1 MGKSG
6 VQRVT
11 GLALL
16 TVALMTGT
24 ARSPLAV
31 AADAVVERP
40 LRDNHRLVMLEYVF
54 PAGFKGEEHAAVADE
69 FAYVLDGEF
78 AVVTKG
84 KGKRT
89 LRPGEVEYAGK
100 GTIHYS
106 LNETGKPS
114 RVLVVLLKG
123 S

>member
-1 MGKSG
+1 MGKWG

-16 TVALMTGT
+16 TAASVAGT
-24 ARSPLAV
+24 ARLPLAV
-31 AADAVVERP
+31 AADAVAERR
-40 LRDNHRLVMLEYVF
+40 LLDNNRLVMLEYVF
-54 PAGFKGEEHAAVADE
+54 PAGFKGDEHAAVADE

-89 LRPGEVEYAGK
+89 LRSGEVEYAAK

>member
-1 MGKSG
+1 MGKWG

-16 TVALMTGT
+16 TAALVAGT
-24 ARSPLAV
+24 ARLPLAV
-31 AADAVVERP
+31 AADAVAER
-40 LRDNHRLVMLEYVF
+40 LLLDNHRLVILEYVF

-78 AVVTKG
+78 TVVTKG

-89 LRPGEVEYAGK
+89 LRAGEVEYAAK

-106 LNETGKPS
+106 LNETAKPS

>member
-1 MGKSG
+1 MI
-6 VQRVT
+6 
-11 GLALL
+11 
-16 TVALMTGT
+16 
-24 ARSPLAV
+24 
-31 AADAVVERP
+31 
-40 LRDNHRLVMLEYVF
+40 EYVF

-84 KGKRT
+84 QGKRT

-114 RVLVVLLKG
+114 RVLVVLLKDR
-123 S
+123 

>member
-1 MGKSG
+1 MGQSG

-16 TVALMTGT
+16 AVALVAGT
-24 ARSPLAV
+24 ARLPPAV
-31 AADAVVERP
+31 AADAVAERT
-40 LRDNHRLVMLEYVF
+40 LLDNHRLVILEYVF

-69 FAYVLDGEF
+69 FAYVLEGEF

-89 LRPGEVEYAGK
+89 LRAGEVEYAAK
-100 GTIHYS
+100 GTMHYS
-106 LNETGKPS
+106 LNETAKPS

>member
-1 MGKSG
+1 MGNRG

-16 TVALMTGT
+16 TAALVAGT
-24 ARSPLAV
+24 ARLPLAG
-31 AADAVVERP
+31 AADAVAERA
-40 LRDNHRLVMLEYVF
+40 LLDNNRLVILEYSF

-69 FAYVLDGEF
+69 FAYVLEGEF
-78 AVVTKG
+78 AVVTRG

-89 LRPGEVEYAGK
+89 LRPGEVEYAAK